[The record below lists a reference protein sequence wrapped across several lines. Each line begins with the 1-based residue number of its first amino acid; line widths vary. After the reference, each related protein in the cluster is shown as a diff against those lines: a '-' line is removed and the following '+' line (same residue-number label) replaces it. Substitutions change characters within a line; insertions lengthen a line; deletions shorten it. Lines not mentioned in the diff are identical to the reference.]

1 MKCIIFFLFS
11 VCVFSQNTNKV
22 IYKVSQVED
31 EAYVKNLSLELQS
44 KLQQTKEEFR
54 KLSLELIFNDSIS
67 VFKLS
72 DGIRSNTVEEKLA
85 ISKAGANSDLY
96 TNIIQNKSFRNNN
109 IDFMH
114 KPKEFLIYFDLEFDW
129 KITSEKK
136 MIDKIEVIK
145 AVGKVYK
152 NEKYQ
157 EVIAWF
163 APKLSYQYGPIGIG
177 KLPGLILELQ
187 LGPMHYSI
195 NSIEFGVKDIEIKM
209 PTEGKLV
216 EIKEYFKQLRERYE
230 ELKKEVK

>member
-11 VCVFSQNTNKV
+11 VCAFSQNTNKV
-22 IYKVSQVED
+22 IYNVSQAVD
-31 EAYVKNLSLELQS
+31 EIYVKNLPSELQN
-44 KLQQTKEEFR
+44 KLQQTKEEFK

-85 ISKAGANSDLY
+85 ISKAGVNSDLY

-109 IDFMH
+109 IDFMQ

-136 MIDKIEVIK
+136 MIDQIEVIK

-157 EVIAWF
+157 EVVAWF

-187 LGPMHYSI
+187 LGTMYYTL
-195 NSIEFGVKDIEIKM
+195 NRVEFGVKDIDIRM
-209 PTEGKLV
+209 PKEGKLV
-216 EIKEYFKQLRERYE
+216 EVKEYFKQLRERYE